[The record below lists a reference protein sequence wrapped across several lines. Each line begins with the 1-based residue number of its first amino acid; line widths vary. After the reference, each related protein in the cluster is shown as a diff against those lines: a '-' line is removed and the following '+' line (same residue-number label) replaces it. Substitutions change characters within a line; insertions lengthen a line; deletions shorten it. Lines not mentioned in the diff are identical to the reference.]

1 MMNKKKIICI
11 LVMIACFILIIYRPR
26 QLTLTIGV
34 FAGSNWDVPN
44 GDCYK
49 IIDQAI
55 ERYEK
60 EYPMVQIEYE
70 SGILKE
76 DYSEWLSA
84 KYLKGEEP
92 DVFMILGEDFNTLSA
107 LGALKN
113 LDSLIQKDQQ
123 FHIEDYYASVL
134 YSGQYYNHQYA
145 LPYESNPTLMF
156 VNQTLLKKEHI
167 HLPDNDWT
175 LDDFYTICQQMTK
188 DTNNDGQIDQY
199 GCYNYDWLDSVYSHK
214 VNLFDEN
221 GESCYLNQK
230 DVKNAIS
237 FVQKIYNLNQ
247 GYTVTSQDFDMGKVA
262 FAPMSFAEYRTYKPY
277 PYRVKKYSQFEWDCI
292 QMPGADENN
301 SSEVSSLL
309 MGISSRT
316 SHMQEAWEFLK
327 LLTYDMQTQ
336 KTLFQYSQGISS
348 LKTVIQSDD
357 VESLLNS
364 DILEDTQVNLD
375 LLNDVMENAMS
386 QSQFRKYNS
395 AIVTMN
401 NQINQMIQN
410 NEDLDLS
417 LISLQNEINEYLRE

>member
-1 MMNKKKIICI
+1 MNKKKIICI

-92 DVFMILGEDFNTLSA
+92 DVFMVLGEDFNTLSA

-113 LDSLIQKDQQ
+113 LDSLIHKDQQ
-123 FHIEDYYASVL
+123 FHIENYYASVL

-175 LDDFYTICQQMTK
+175 LDDFYTICQQVTK
-188 DTNNDGQIDQY
+188 DTNKDGQIDQY

-221 GESCYLNQK
+221 GEFCYLNQK

-410 NEDLDLS
+410 TEDLDLS

>member
-1 MMNKKKIICI
+1 MNKKKIICI

-60 EYPMVQIEYE
+60 EYPMIQIEYE

-175 LDDFYTICQQMTK
+175 LDDFYTICQQVTK

-316 SHMQEAWEFLK
+316 SHIQEAWKFLK
-327 LLTYDMQTQ
+327 LLTYDTQTQ

-364 DILEDTQVNLD
+364 DILEDTQVNLN

-395 AIVTMN
+395 AIVTMDT
-401 NQINQMIQN
+401 QINQMIQN

>member
-1 MMNKKKIICI
+1 MNKKKIICI

-60 EYPMVQIEYE
+60 EYPMIQIEYE

-175 LDDFYTICQQMTK
+175 LDDFYTICQQVTK

-221 GESCYLNQK
+221 GEFCYLNQK

-309 MGISSRT
+309 MGIFSRT

-395 AIVTMN
+395 AIVTMDT
-401 NQINQMIQN
+401 QINQMIQN

>member
-60 EYPMVQIEYE
+60 EYPMIQIEYE

-175 LDDFYTICQQMTK
+175 LDDFYTICQQVTK

-316 SHMQEAWEFLK
+316 SHIQEAWKFLK
-327 LLTYDMQTQ
+327 LLTYDTQTQ

-364 DILEDTQVNLD
+364 DILEDTQVNLN

-395 AIVTMN
+395 AIVTMDT
-401 NQINQMIQN
+401 QINQMIQN

>member
-175 LDDFYTICQQMTK
+175 LDDFYTICQQVTK

-309 MGISSRT
+309 MGISLRT
-316 SHMQEAWEFLK
+316 SHIQEAWEFLK
-327 LLTYDMQTQ
+327 LLTYDTQTQ

-364 DILEDTQVNLD
+364 NILEDTQVNLN

-395 AIVTMN
+395 AIVTMDT
-401 NQINQMIQN
+401 QINQMIQN

>member
-1 MMNKKKIICI
+1 
-11 LVMIACFILIIYRPR
+11 
-26 QLTLTIGV
+26 
-34 FAGSNWDVPN
+34 
-44 GDCYK
+44 
-49 IIDQAI
+49 
-55 ERYEK
+55 
-60 EYPMVQIEYE
+60 
-70 SGILKE
+70 
-76 DYSEWLSA
+76 
-84 KYLKGEEP
+84 
-92 DVFMILGEDFNTLSA
+92 
-107 LGALKN
+107 
-113 LDSLIQKDQQ
+113 
-123 FHIEDYYASVL
+123 
-134 YSGQYYNHQYA
+134 
-145 LPYESNPTLMF
+145 MF

-175 LDDFYTICQQMTK
+175 MDDFYTICQQVTK

-221 GESCYLNQK
+221 GEFCYLNQK

-316 SHMQEAWEFLK
+316 SHIQEAWEFLK
-327 LLTYDMQTQ
+327 LLTYDTQTQ

-364 DILEDTQVNLD
+364 DILEDTQVNLN

-401 NQINQMIQN
+401 TQINQMIQN

>member
-60 EYPMVQIEYE
+60 EYPMVQIENE

-123 FHIEDYYASVL
+123 FHIENYYASVL
-134 YSGQYYNHQYA
+134 YSGQYHNHQYA

-175 LDDFYTICQQMTK
+175 LDDFYTICQQVTK
-188 DTNNDGQIDQY
+188 DTNKDGQIDQY

-309 MGISSRT
+309 MGISLRT
-316 SHMQEAWEFLK
+316 SHIQEAWEFLK
-327 LLTYDMQTQ
+327 LLTYDTQTQ

-364 DILEDTQVNLD
+364 NILEDTQVNLN

-395 AIVTMN
+395 AIVTMDT
-401 NQINQMIQN
+401 QINQMIQN

>member
-175 LDDFYTICQQMTK
+175 LDDFYTICQQVTK

-395 AIVTMN
+395 AIVTMDT
-401 NQINQMIQN
+401 QINQMIQN

>member
-1 MMNKKKIICI
+1 MNKKKIICI

-60 EYPMVQIEYE
+60 EYPMIQIEYE

-175 LDDFYTICQQMTK
+175 LDDFYTICQQVTK

-316 SHMQEAWEFLK
+316 SHIQEAWKFLK
-327 LLTYDMQTQ
+327 LLTYDTQTQ

-364 DILEDTQVNLD
+364 DILEDTQVNLN

-395 AIVTMN
+395 AIVTMDT
-401 NQINQMIQN
+401 QINQMIQN

-417 LISLQNEINEYLRE
+417 LIPLQNEINAYLRE

>member
-1 MMNKKKIICI
+1 MNKKKIICI
-11 LVMIACFILIIYRPR
+11 FVMIACFILIIYRPR

-175 LDDFYTICQQMTK
+175 LDDFYTICQQVTK

-199 GCYNYDWLDSVYSHK
+199 GCYNYDWLDSVYIHK

>member
-175 LDDFYTICQQMTK
+175 LDDFYTICQQVTK

-199 GCYNYDWLDSVYSHK
+199 GCYNYDWLDSVYIHK

-401 NQINQMIQN
+401 TQINQMIQN